1 MRSYVANI
9 GALPRDI
16 RLFLAYNLLANIG
29 FGVFQLIFNLYLV
42 ELNLREDYI
51 GALSAVQTVCM
62 AIAGLTL
69 GRVLGRFGTWRSMLG
84 GVGMLFVVSY
94 AMAFTENAIA
104 LIMMAGLFGVG
115 LCYLFNITM
124 PFIIE
129 FAPHTQRALVAS
141 LSFSLISASVTIG
154 SLVGGFA
161 PRIMQ
166 SLLADGGEAGLV
178 AYRWTLV
185 IGMTVAVAGF
195 VPLLRMR
202 EARRSTRAQE
212 LARAP
217 IVETPRE
224 QRQVKR
230 DMLVFVA
237 AGGLMSLGAGMVIPF
252 YNVFLTSLGA
262 DSREV
267 GYVFAIGSGAAAIT
281 GLTSPW
287 FANRFGPI
295 RAVALLRMAMM
306 PFYTLLIFVPGYGLA
321 ILAHA
326 IRQITINVAWPVDS
340 TFIGDIL
347 PPRARS
353 TVFGWRS
360 GAWNIGSALAAI
372 VAGWTIVRYGYAPT
386 FVSLMVFTTAATV
399 LFVAYYGRHPRV
411 RDGRVITEVVEVT
424 SHTTP

>member
-1 MRSYVANI
+1 MRNYLGSIA
-9 GALPRDI
+9 ALPRVV

-42 ELNLREDYI
+42 EIGMREDYI
-51 GALSAVQTVCM
+51 GALNAVQTVCM
-62 AIAGLTL
+62 AVAGLTL
-69 GRVLGRFGTWRSMLG
+69 GRMLGRFGTWRCMIG
-84 GVGMLFVVSY
+84 GVGMLFTVSY
-94 AMAFTENAIA
+94 LMAFTENQYA
-104 LIMMAGLFGVG
+104 LIVMAGFFGIG

-129 FAPHTQRALVAS
+129 FSPGNQRALVAS

-154 SLVGGFA
+154 SLVGGFMPSIA
-161 PRIMQ
+161 Q
-166 SLLADGGEAGLV
+166 SIVAAGEDVGLL

-185 IGMTVAVAGF
+185 IGMTVAIVGF
-195 VPLLRMR
+195 VPLLMMR
-202 EARRSTRAQE
+202 DARSSTKAQD

-217 IVETPRE
+217 IEESPAQ
-224 QRQVKR
+224 QRQVRR
-230 DMLVFVA
+230 DMIVFVA

-287 FANRFGPI
+287 FANRFGPL
-295 RAVALLRMAMM
+295 RAVMILRLAMM

-326 IRQITINVAWPVDS
+326 VRQITINVAWPIDS
-340 TFIGDIL
+340 TFIGELL

-353 TVFGWRS
+353 GVFGWRS
-360 GAWNIGSALAAI
+360 GAWNLGSAFAAMI
-372 VAGWTIVRYGYAPT
+372 GGWVIVRHGYAPT
-386 FVSLMVFTTAATV
+386 FVALMVFTIAATI
-399 LFVAYYGRHPRV
+399 LFVVYYGRHPKV
-411 RDGRVITEVVEVT
+411 RGGRVEVA
-424 SHTTP
+424 SAD